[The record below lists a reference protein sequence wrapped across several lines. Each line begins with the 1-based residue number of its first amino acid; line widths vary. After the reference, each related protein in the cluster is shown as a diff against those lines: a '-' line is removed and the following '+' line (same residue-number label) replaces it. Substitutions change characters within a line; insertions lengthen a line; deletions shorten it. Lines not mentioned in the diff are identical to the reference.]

1 MSTLVAG
8 YPVDERGVWHH
19 NGPPFFLE
27 VRHFSLDSA
36 FQTLLHKLKATQC
49 VNLSLI
55 QQYKDKDSQHKDD
68 ESSKKLCLH
77 LSRVPMSSAWNQTLF
92 VGCKYLNC
100 PVAEM
105 DLTPNTSNPMI
116 RNEIS
121 QRTFC
126 DPLCR
131 VTVPQMLL
139 EGVHVECNLLPA
151 SHLWKKVLVKKGKN
165 LQNQCFFSMKMPW
178 KFLGKKNWKTFKISL
193 FMTHEFFPPTQKI
206 MKFPC
211 FNEIWKHPQI
221 QWQGFFHGASI
232 HGFLM
237 TCKIHGPSQDEM
249 QSLITLK
256 VS

>member
-1 MSTLVAG
+1 
-8 YPVDERGVWHH
+8 
-19 NGPPFFLE
+19 
-27 VRHFSLDSA
+27 
-36 FQTLLHKLKATQC
+36 
-49 VNLSLI
+49 
-55 QQYKDKDSQHKDD
+55 
-68 ESSKKLCLH
+68 
-77 LSRVPMSSAWNQTLF
+77 MSSAWNQTLF
-92 VGCKYLNC
+92 VGCWYLNC

-139 EGVHVECNLLPA
+139 EGVHMECNLLPA
-151 SHLWKKVLVKKGKN
+151 SHLCQKRKEPAKSMLFIHENAVKIPWKKD
-165 LQNQCFFSMKMPW
+165 
-178 KFLGKKNWKTFKISL
+178 WKTFKISL
-193 FMTHEFFPPTQKI
+193 FMTHEFFPPTRKI

-221 QWQGFFHGASI
+221 LWQGFFHSI

-249 QSLITLK
+249 QSLMYLK
-256 VS
+256 GVWKIQ

>member
-8 YPVDERGVWHH
+8 YPEDERGVWHH

-27 VRHFSLDSA
+27 VRRLSLDSA

-68 ESSKKLCLH
+68 DSSKKLCLH

-92 VGCKYLNC
+92 VGCWYLNC

-126 DPLCR
+126 DPLCW
-131 VTVPQMLL
+131 VTVPQVLL
-139 EGVHVECNLLPA
+139 EGVHMECNLLPA
-151 SHLWKKVLVKKGKN
+151 SHLCERKSWSKKERTCQINAFYPWKCRENSLAKKLKN
-165 LQNQCFFSMKMPW
+165 L
-178 KFLGKKNWKTFKISL
+178 
-193 FMTHEFFPPTQKI
+193 
-206 MKFPC
+206 
-211 FNEIWKHPQI
+211 
-221 QWQGFFHGASI
+221 
-232 HGFLM
+232 
-237 TCKIHGPSQDEM
+237 
-249 QSLITLK
+249 
-256 VS
+256 

>member
-1 MSTLVAG
+1 MGFL
-8 YPVDERGVWHH
+8 HH

-27 VRHFSLDSA
+27 VRHLSMDSA

-49 VNLSLI
+49 VNLSLL

-68 ESSKKLCLH
+68 HSSKKLCLH

-92 VGCKYLNC
+92 VGCWYLNC

-131 VTVPQMLL
+131 VTVQMLL
-139 EGVHVECNLLPA
+139 EGVHMECNLLPA
-151 SHLWKKVLVKKGKN
+151 SHLCERKSLSKK
-165 LQNQCFFSMKMPW
+165 
-178 KFLGKKNWKTFKISL
+178 
-193 FMTHEFFPPTQKI
+193 ER
-206 MKFPC
+206 
-211 FNEIWKHPQI
+211 
-221 QWQGFFHGASI
+221 
-232 HGFLM
+232 
-237 TCKIHGPSQDEM
+237 TCKINAFYPCKCREKP
-249 QSLITLK
+249 LK
-256 VS
+256 FPYS

>member
-27 VRHFSLDSA
+27 VRHLSLDSA
-36 FQTLLHKLKATQC
+36 FQTLLHKQKATQC

-68 ESSKKLCLH
+68 DSSKKLCLH

-92 VGCKYLNC
+92 VGCYYLNC

-105 DLTPNTSNPMI
+105 HLTPNTSNPMI

-131 VTVPQMLL
+131 VKLL
-139 EGVHVECNLLPA
+139 FLKCSWREFTWNVTYFPPRISVKVSPGQKRKEPA
-151 SHLWKKVLVKKGKN
+151 KPMIFIHENAVKIPWKKN
-165 LQNQCFFSMKMPW
+165 
-178 KFLGKKNWKTFKISL
+178 
-193 FMTHEFFPPTQKI
+193 
-206 MKFPC
+206 
-211 FNEIWKHPQI
+211 
-221 QWQGFFHGASI
+221 
-232 HGFLM
+232 
-237 TCKIHGPSQDEM
+237 
-249 QSLITLK
+249 
-256 VS
+256 